1 MMIPSTGA
9 SRLSK
14 LLGWAIVIALVAA
27 PLDAL
32 EPVDVYSEENSEGA
46 FEFYVD
52 SDHSIPVWLHLE
64 FENLVNLD
72 TETQLPFRGL
82 IEPGTVRR
90 HLFTLEPT
98 QRSGRRGYSI
108 SYSYARGDPREVEH
122 NDDHHYL
129 LPFAH
134 GEKFQVSQGYYGEF
148 THYGENTYA
157 LDFDMEIGTPV
168 HAARDGTVV
177 EVKQDSNVGGPSARY
192 DGHANYILIQHA
204 DGSYGNYVHLK
215 QNGAVVEPGDEVRA
229 GRHIGYSGNTGR
241 SSGPH
246 LHFDVR
252 VPQKDG
258 RMQSIPTRFIDHSGE
273 TVRIEENRFYYA
285 SHPGGEP
292 FEVVLGSDLRDEDF
306 ADHLERVAHTDSI
319 ELRTEQLDHTYV
331 LFIANGFE
339 EEMEVEISIR
349 KQGLRATRALPLVL
363 TIPARSEKY
372 VTLLRADP
380 EASRLQF
387 TPRIRYKPRDS

>member
-1 MMIPSTGA
+1 MTKKLHI
-9 SRLSK
+9 SRVAGLVV
-14 LLGWAIVIALVAA
+14 WAALIVLTAA
-27 PLDAL
+27 PLGAL
-32 EPVDVYSEENSEGA
+32 DLVDVYSEENDDGA

-52 SDHSIPVWLHLE
+52 SEHRIPVWLHLE
-64 FENLVNLD
+64 FESLVNLETD
-72 TETQLPFRGL
+72 TELPFRGL
-82 IEPGTVRR
+82 IEPGTERR
-90 HLFTLEPT
+90 RLFTLEPT

-122 NDDHHYL
+122 NDDHRYF
-129 LPFAH
+129 LPFEH
-134 GEKFQVSQGYYGEF
+134 GEKFRVSQGYYGEF
-148 THYGENTYA
+148 THYDENTYA

-177 EVKQDSNVGGPSARY
+177 EVKQDSNIGGPSARY
-192 DGHANYILIQHA
+192 DGHANYILIRHE

-215 QNGAVVEPGDEVRA
+215 QNGAIVSPGDEVEA

-258 RMQSIPTRFIDHSGE
+258 RMQSIPTQFIDHSGE
-273 TVRIEENRFYYA
+273 TVKIEENRFYYA
-285 SHPGGEP
+285 YHPGGEP
-292 FEVVLGSDLRDEDF
+292 FEVVLGSELRDEDF
-306 ADHLERVAHTDSI
+306 ADHADRVERTDSI
-319 ELRTEQLDHTYV
+319 ELRTEQVDHTYV

-339 EEMEVEISIR
+339 EEMEVELSIR
-349 KQGLRATRALPLVL
+349 KQGLRSSRSLPLNL
-363 TIPARSEKY
+363 AIPARTERY

-387 TPRIRYKPRDS
+387 TPRIRYKPSDS